1 MSFCKRLQFI
11 FSNVCKNYRIFAL
24 CPCLTVY
31 FKIEDVALTQ
41 ESRLTLTGLAKLAG
55 VSTSTAS
62 RALRDNPLI
71 KKETRE
77 KIQALA
83 KEHNFSINHAAS
95 QLRTQKTNVVAVILN
110 LTDHTEQSINDPFLL
125 KMVSALNLALNKA
138 GYEMLLSNSMMAS
151 SDWASYFI
159 SSRRADGLIIVGQG
173 KSEDNVN
180 DVVAA
185 KAPLVV
191 WGDPKLNK
199 KYPIVGSDNQYGG
212 YLATKQLIE
221 SGCKK
226 VLFLGDPEH
235 AEMAQRYVGYQQ
247 AILEAGLEFDANLTI
262 NIDITSKAAYEKVN
276 QEILNRGLFFD
287 GIFAVSDMVAFGAL
301 KALKERY
308 VSIPGD
314 VSVVGFDDINMA
326 ELFHP
331 ALTTVRQD
339 TDLAAQLMVE
349 QLICQFE
356 QKPAQSKVL
365 DVELIKRRSTP

>member
-1 MSFCKRLQFI
+1 M
-11 FSNVCKNYRIFAL
+11 
-24 CPCLTVY
+24 
-31 FKIEDVALTQ
+31 TQ

-77 KIQALA
+77 RIQALA
-83 KEHNFSINHAAS
+83 KEHSFSINHAAS

-138 GYEMLLSNSMMAS
+138 GYEMLLSNSMMAD

-180 DVVAA
+180 DVVTA

-199 KYPIVGSDNQYGG
+199 NYPIVGSDNQYGG

-226 VLFLGDPEH
+226 VLFLGDTEH
-235 AEMAQRYVGYQQ
+235 TEMAQRYLGYQQ
-247 AILEAGLEFDANLTI
+247 ALKEAELHFDPSLTI
-262 NIDITSKAAYEKVN
+262 DIDITSKAAYEKVN

-365 DVELIKRRSTP
+365 EVELIKRRSTPESY

>member
-1 MSFCKRLQFI
+1 M
-11 FSNVCKNYRIFAL
+11 
-24 CPCLTVY
+24 
-31 FKIEDVALTQ
+31 TQ

-77 KIQALA
+77 NIQALA

-151 SDWASYFI
+151 CDWASYFI

-349 QLICQFE
+349 QLISQFE